1 MYAVYDIKYYE
12 QCVGIFLNRKELA
25 KFFNTTPN
33 SIGSSIT
40 RNEIR
45 EKRYEVK
52 KINEKGI

>member
-12 QCVGIFLNRKELA
+12 QCVGIFLDRKELA

-52 KINEKGI
+52 K

>member
-12 QCVGIFLNRKELA
+12 QCVGIFFDRKELA

-52 KINEKGI
+52 KINEKEI